1 MKKCLSILCALFIM
15 FRMPMVYQLFYGLM
29 PLLVALLAVFGMV
42 MGLYFTVRNVFRAYR
57 EVRDRRK

>member
-1 MKKCLSILCALFIM
+1 MKKCLSTLCALFIM

-29 PLLVALLAVFGMV
+29 PLLVVLLAVFGMV
-42 MGLYFTVRNVFRAYR
+42 MGLYFTVRNVFKAYR

>member
-42 MGLYFTVRNVFRAYR
+42 MGLYFTVRNVFKAYR